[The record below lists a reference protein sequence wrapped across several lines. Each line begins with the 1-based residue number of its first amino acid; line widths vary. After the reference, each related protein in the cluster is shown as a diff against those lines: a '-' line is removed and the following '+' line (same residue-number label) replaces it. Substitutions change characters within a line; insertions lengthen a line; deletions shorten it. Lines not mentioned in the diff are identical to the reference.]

1 MNEEE
6 IEKRLLKIE
15 AVHAIQTA
23 DVGALLALLGEIHK
37 NLLATFPDLPV
48 PDDRFLYWRKKL
60 LHFCLETLEQTNPE
74 YAAKLQQAID
84 ESSVNYPFDY
94 DED

>member
-6 IEKRLLKIE
+6 IEKRLLKLE
-15 AVHAIQTA
+15 AVSLVQTA
-23 DVGALLALLGEIHK
+23 DVSALLALLGEIHK
-37 NLLATFPDLPV
+37 SLSAELPDLPV
-48 PDDRFLYWRKKL
+48 PNERFLYWRKKL
-60 LHFCLETLEQTNPE
+60 LHHYLETLEQINPE
-74 YAAKLQQAID
+74 QAAKLQQHID